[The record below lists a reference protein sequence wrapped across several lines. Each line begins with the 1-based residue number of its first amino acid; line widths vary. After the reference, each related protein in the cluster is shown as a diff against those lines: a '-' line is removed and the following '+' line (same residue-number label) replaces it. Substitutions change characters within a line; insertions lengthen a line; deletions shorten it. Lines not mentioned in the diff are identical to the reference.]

1 MPHARPVSAEP
12 ASDPQARPSPARTSA
27 EGRAPAGAR
36 AAKPADGTNEGKG
49 PLAGAAALALAET
62 DGFIR
67 ARLGA
72 AVFLVLL
79 TAALAGVAPV
89 ALKYAVDG
97 LTAGQARTMALTA
110 GQTVALGPGL
120 LIALYLG
127 GLWASRTFGEMRWY
141 LYGTADRRLH
151 RNLSRRLLDHVI
163 KLPMSFHLDRK
174 TGALNQTLV
183 QGLAGYSILLNHA
196 IFTLLPVLVELAI
209 IGAVIAAFLD
219 SGFVLILIGSIAAY
233 GAAFALG
240 VRQIIGPSRAVS
252 TAQVDAFANM
262 TDSILNAE
270 TVKYFTAE
278 REVNARYDTAL
289 KKSEAEWRRFYL
301 RKSLNGVLV
310 ACVFALSLGAAIFL
324 GVSQV
329 TAGVMTV
336 GDFVLVNAYM
346 LQIVKPME
354 TLGAAFRDIAYGAAF
369 IEKMTDLM
377 ARKQEPGSL
386 PEAAT
391 HRQPARHPS
400 SKDTSAAAQAA
411 HQSQAAQP
419 LQGDMGAA
427 AGAGELVFDTVRF
440 SYLPGKPVLKGI
452 SFTVGRG
459 KTVAIVGGSGAG
471 KSSIIRLLMR
481 LYDPDGPSG
490 ADGGSGEKGGDIR
503 LNGLSTRALPLD
515 TLRQAIAIVPQDTVL
530 FNDSIAYNI
539 AFGRPGCAHGEIERA
554 AKLAHIHDR
563 VMAMPDG
570 YDTIVGERGLKLS
583 GGEKQRVSIARAALK
598 NPQIFVFDEAT
609 SSLDSR
615 TERDILDNLIAVSR
629 GMTTLV
635 IAHRLS
641 TIVHADTIIVLDQGR
656 IVERGNHSALLQQG
670 GLYAAMWHTQ
680 HQGNTDSLSEKEIA

>member
-1 MPHARPVSAEP
+1 MPHARPVSTEP
-12 ASDPQARPSPARTSA
+12 ASTPHTRTPPARTSA

-36 AAKPADGTNEGKG
+36 AARPADGANEGKG
-49 PLAGAAALALAET
+49 PLAGAVALALAET

-72 AVFLVLL
+72 AVFLVLV
-79 TAALAGVAPV
+79 TAVLAGLAPV

-97 LTAGQARTMALTA
+97 LGTGQARTVALTG
-110 GQTVALGPGL
+110 GQAVALGPGL

-233 GAAFALG
+233 GAAFTLG
-240 VRQIIGPSRAVS
+240 VRQIIRPSRAVS

-262 TDSILNAE
+262 TDSILNTE

-278 REVNARYDTAL
+278 REVKARYDTAL

-369 IEKMTDLM
+369 IEKMADLM
-377 ARKQEPGSL
+377 AREREPGSL
-386 PEAAT
+386 PEADT
-391 HRQPARHPS
+391 HRPPTRNI
-400 SKDTSAAAQAA
+400 SAAAQAA
-411 HQSQAAQP
+411 QESQATQT
-419 LQGDMGAA
+419 LRGDMGAA

-503 LNGLSTRALPLD
+503 LNGVSTRALPLD
-515 TLRQAIAIVPQDTVL
+515 ALRQAIAIVPQDTVL

-539 AFGRPGCAHGEIERA
+539 AFGRPGCARGEIERA

-641 TIVHADTIIVLDQGR
+641 TVVHADTIIVLDQGR
-656 IVERGNHSALLQQG
+656 IVERGSHSALLQQG

-680 HQGNTDSLSEKEIA
+680 HQGNTNSLSEKEIA